1 VLIIIGGCGH
11 VGSAIAERFSVDQDN
26 DIVVIDSDPR
36 AFDRLGTTFNG
47 ETVVGSVTDRD
58 VLERAGIK
66 DADGLIAVT
75 RSDNTNL
82 MAVEIAT
89 HLYGVTRSIA
99 RLFNPDNE
107 DVYRK
112 LGVAYVSSTGVI
124 AKLFLNEYRED
135 AFPLHV
141 LFDAED
147 VSVVDLVVDVGGHGL
162 TVAEFESHGPVR
174 LTAVQREG
182 SLFIPDGTERL
193 EAGDVVTTA
202 LTVAAARGLSGLV
215 QDAGPAMADREG

>member
-1 VLIIIGGCGH
+1 MLIIIGGCGY

-26 DIVVIDSDPR
+26 DVVVIDSDPR

-47 ETVVGSVTDRD
+47 ETVVGSITDRD
-58 VLERAGIK
+58 VLERAGID

-89 HLYGVTRSIA
+89 HLYGVPRSIA

-147 VSVVDLVVDVGGHGL
+147 VSVVDLVVDIGGHGL

-174 LTAVQREG
+174 LTAVQRAG

-193 EAGDVVTTA
+193 ESGDVVTTA
-202 LTVAAARGLSGLV
+202 LTVAAARSLSGLV
-215 QDAGPAMADREG
+215 RETGPSASVREG